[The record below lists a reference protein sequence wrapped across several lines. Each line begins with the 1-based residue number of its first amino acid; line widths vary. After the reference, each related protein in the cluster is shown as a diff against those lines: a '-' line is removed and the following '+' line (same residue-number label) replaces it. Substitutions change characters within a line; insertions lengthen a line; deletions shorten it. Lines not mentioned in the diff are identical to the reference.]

1 MNGKGPALLDVVTYR
16 VSGHSPSDSSTYRT
30 PEEIEAWKAADPII
44 AFKKKLIEGKIA
56 TENEIAS
63 IDEGIINRITETVK
77 LAINDEISPRM
88 DLDKN
93 PDAISSIMFSNQ
105 KVHSMDLSVRLKCL
119 QPKRTAARVK
129 EIAGKSVPLM

>member
-1 MNGKGPALLDVVTYR
+1 MMHAERVNGYDPLAVIDAVTRKKELLVNGKGPALLDVVTYR

-63 IDEGIINRITETVK
+63 IDEDVYKRQK
-77 LAINDEISPRM
+77 W
-88 DLDKN
+88 
-93 PDAISSIMFSNQ
+93 SN
-105 KVHSMDLSVRLKCL
+105 VRAACGCHYGSV
-119 QPKRTAARVK
+119 VY
-129 EIAGKSVPLM
+129 S